1 MTDFVHLHVHTEY
14 SLLDG
19 STRIPDMVSKAKDL
33 GMKAVAITDHGAMY
47 GILQLYKECRKVG
60 IKPIIG
66 CEVYTARRKRTD
78 KIHGIDS
85 TQGHLVLLA
94 KNNTGLHNLMKMV
107 SQSFE
112 DGYYYK
118 PRVDKEL
125 LRQYSEGII
134 ALSACLS
141 GEIPEA
147 IIDKDF
153 NKAKATAL
161 EYLDIF
167 GEGNFYLE
175 LQYNK
180 IPEQEL
186 VNKYLIKLSNEL
198 NIPLVAT
205 NDVHYLEKTD
215 AKAHDILLC
224 IQTAKTVLDEN
235 RMRFPS
241 DEFYFKSQDEMMKEF
256 SNVPEAITNTQK
268 IADMCDVNFNL
279 NEMHLP
285 KFPLPEGID
294 HYEYMKDIVFEG
306 LKRRYKDKLN
316 EKHVER
322 AKYELKVINDM
333 KYVDYFLITA
343 DFIDYAKKNGIPV
356 GPGRGSAAGSIVAY
370 AMGITNVDP
379 IRYNLLFERFLNPAR
394 ITLPDIDVDFCYE
407 RRSEV
412 IEYVKNKYGQ
422 DKVCQIIT
430 FGTMAARGAIKD
442 VGRALNLPYALCD
455 KISKMIPNE
464 LKITIDRALEVNP
477 ELLAEYQSDPSVK
490 ELIDM
495 ARKLEG
501 ISRHSGIHAAG
512 VVITDNPVKEYIP
525 TQLSDDN
532 SLVTQFPMDNLEELG
547 LLKVD
552 FLGLR
557 TLTVIKDCIDLVRKN
572 HGIDID
578 FDDMDYDDKNVFE
591 YISSGN
597 TSGIFQLESAGMTD
611 FMKRFKP
618 KSIEDITLGISIYRP
633 GPMKFIDMCLC
644 NKNTPEGT
652 VYEHELMKPILSDTY
667 GCMIYQEQI
676 MQICRDM
683 AGYTMGESD
692 LVRRLMSKKKM
703 SALLKEKDRF
713 VRGAEKNNIPI
724 EVANKLFDEMTDFG
738 NYAFNK
744 SHGVAYAYISYQ
756 TAYLKCYY
764 PVEFMAATMNSFIA
778 TREKLAEYIEECRSI
793 NISVLPP
800 NINKSD
806 VKFTVEGGNIRY
818 PLAAINGVGIKA
830 CETIVSNRNQQG
842 EYRNFV
848 DFVKRNSRND
858 VNKKCIEG
866 FIKAGAFDGLGNN
879 RCELFSC
886 YEEVVDSINE
896 QQKKNLEGQISLF
909 AMVEDPTEHEYEIRK
924 REEFDLSKKLIMEKE
939 AIGLYMTGN
948 PLDEY
953 RSVLKDMNLFKC
965 SYKNI
970 DENDSDSVRLVDNE
984 RVKVAGIINSVQ
996 RKLTKN
1002 NEMMAFV
1009 VIEDLYD
1016 TMEVIIFPRTLEKYS
1031 SLLVPENKVIINGKI
1046 SLKQDTVKIIAED
1059 IVELNVKKDDSI
1071 TVNEDTADYRNNK
1084 ENLRTDNGIS
1094 FSDNQKLYLNGDNIN
1109 LSQLEAFV
1117 KYFTGNS
1124 ALTIIKNVNGS
1135 KMVKTMYYNQSIDI
1149 INEMAELFGKEN
1161 MAFK

>member
-1 MTDFVHLHVHTEY
+1 MTDFVHLHVHTEF

-19 STRIPDMVSKAKDL
+19 STKIPDMVSKAKEL
-33 GMKAVAITDHGAMY
+33 GMKAVAITDHGVMY
-47 GILQLYKECRKVG
+47 GILQLYKSCISVG

-66 CEVYTARRKRTD
+66 CEVYTARRRRTD
-78 KIHGIDS
+78 KIHGLDS

-94 KNNTGLHNLMKMV
+94 KDNTGLHNIMKMV

-125 LRQYSEGII
+125 LRQYSKGVI

-147 IIDKDF
+147 IMDKDYER
-153 NKAKATAL
+153 ARATVL
-161 EYLDIF
+161 EYIDIF
-167 GEGNFYLE
+167 GKDNFYLE

-180 IPEQEL
+180 IPEQAL
-186 VNKYLIKLSNEL
+186 VNQHLIKLSNEL

-205 NDVHYLEKTD
+205 NDVHYLEKQD
-215 AKAHDILLC
+215 AKAHDLLLC
-224 IQTAKTVLDEN
+224 IQTAKTVDEEN
-235 RMRFPS
+235 RMKFPS
-241 DEFYFKSQDEMMKEF
+241 DEFYFKSKEEMAKNF
-256 SNVPEAITNTQK
+256 SNVPEAVTNTQR
-268 IADMCDVNFNL
+268 IADMCNVNFQL
-279 NEMHLP
+279 DEMHLP
-285 KFPLPEGID
+285 KFPLPEEID
-294 HYEYMKDIVFEG
+294 HYEFMKNMVFEG
-306 LKRRYKDKLN
+306 LRKRYKDRLSQ
-316 EKHVER
+316 EHIQR
-322 AKYELKVINDM
+322 AEYELDVINNM

-343 DFIDYAKKNGIPV
+343 DFINYAKANGIPV

-370 AMGITNVDP
+370 AMNITNVDP
-379 IRYNLLFERFLNPAR
+379 IKYNLLFERFLNPAR
-394 ITLPDIDVDFCYE
+394 ISLPDIDVDFCYE
-407 RRSEV
+407 RRAEV
-412 IEYVKNKYGQ
+412 IEYVKRKYGS

-430 FGTMAARGAIKD
+430 FGTMAARGVIKD

-464 LKITIDRALEVNP
+464 LKMKIDKALDVNP
-477 ELLAEYQSDPSVK
+477 ELAKEYESDPSVK

-495 ARKLEG
+495 ARRLEG

-525 TQLSDDN
+525 IQTSDDD
-532 SLVTQFPMDNLEELG
+532 SMVTQFPMENLEELG

-557 TLTVIKDCIDLVRKN
+557 TLTVIKDCIDLVKKN
-572 HGIDID
+572 HNKEID
-578 FDDMDYDDKNVFE
+578 FDNMEYNDKNVFE
-591 YISSGN
+591 YISLGN

-618 KSIEDITLGISIYRP
+618 ESIEDITLGISIYRP
-633 GPMKFIDMCLC
+633 GPMQFIDLCLK
-644 NKNTPEGT
+644 NKNNPEGT
-652 VYEHELMKPILSDTY
+652 VYEHELMKPILKDTY

-683 AGYTMGESD
+683 AGYTMGGSD
-692 LVRRLMSKKKM
+692 LVRKMMAKKKM
-703 SALLKEKDRF
+703 SALLKEKDNF
-713 VRGAEKNNIPI
+713 VRGAEKNKVPI
-724 EVANKLFDEMTDFG
+724 SVANKVFDEMIDFG

-764 PVEFMAATMNSFIA
+764 PVEFMAATMNSFIT
-778 TREKLAEYIEECRSI
+778 TRDKLAEYIEECKSI

-806 VKFTVEGGNIRY
+806 TKFTVEGKNIRY

-830 CETIVSNRNQQG
+830 CETIVSNRNEQG
-842 EYRNFV
+842 QFRSFI
-848 DFVKRNSRND
+848 DFIKRINKSD
-858 VNKKCIEG
+858 VNKKCLEG

-886 YEEVVDSINE
+886 YEEVVDSIND
-896 QQKKNLEGQISLF
+896 QQKKNLEGQMSLF
-909 AMVEDPTEHEYEIRK
+909 SMIEDAAEYDYEIKRK
-924 REEFDLSKKLIMEKE
+924 EEFDLSRKLIMEKE
-939 AIGLYMTGN
+939 VLGLYMTGN

-953 RSVLKDMNLFKC
+953 RGVLKEMNLFKC
-965 SYKNI
+965 SCKKTDP
-970 DENDSDSVRLVDNE
+970 DEEEAVNLNDNE
-984 RVKVAGIINSVQ
+984 KVRVAGIINSIQ

-1002 NEMMAFV
+1002 NEMMAFI

-1016 TMEVIIFPRTLEKYS
+1016 TMEVIVFPKILEKYA
-1031 SLLVPENKVIINGKI
+1031 SLLLPEKKIIVNGRI
-1046 SLKQDTVKIIAED
+1046 SLKQDTVKLIAED
-1059 IVELNVKKDDSI
+1059 ICELNIKKDDCSAVYDCNI
-1071 TVNEDTADYRNNK
+1071 ENNVEQEKLNNEIY
-1084 ENLRTDNGIS
+1084 IS
-1094 FSDNQKLYLNGDNIN
+1094 EGKKLYVNGNNIN
-1109 LSQLEAFV
+1109 LSNFEAFV

-1124 ALTIIKNVNGS
+1124 TLIVVKNVDGS
-1135 KMVKTMYYNQSIDI
+1135 KMIKTMYYNQDADI